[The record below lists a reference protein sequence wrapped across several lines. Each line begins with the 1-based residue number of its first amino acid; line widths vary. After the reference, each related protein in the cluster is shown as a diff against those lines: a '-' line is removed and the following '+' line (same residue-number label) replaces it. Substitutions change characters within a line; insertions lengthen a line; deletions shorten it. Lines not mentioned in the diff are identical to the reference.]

1 MNWFETVGKAL
12 AAKFGINFS
21 EDTTEAELVDMVETL
36 TGVTELT
43 AQNAELTERLE
54 YNELLNTELSEKLE
68 AIENRATN
76 NATQLQEMQATIDSM
91 KATITQLA
99 GKPLQAGHDS
109 SQPTFTKSEQ
119 AANSALKTFSVTINQ

>member
-21 EDTTEAELVDMVETL
+21 EDTTEAELVDMVESIE
-36 TGVTELT
+36 GIESLT
-43 AQNAELTERLE
+43 AQNAELSERLE
-54 YNELLNTELSEKLE
+54 YHELLSTEMHEKIST
-68 AIENRATN
+68 IENRANN
-76 NATQLQEMQATIDSM
+76 NAKQLQEMQATIDSM
-91 KATITQLA
+91 KTTITQLA

>member
-1 MNWFETVGKAL
+1 MNWFETIGKAL
-12 AAKFGINFS
+12 ASKFGINFS

-68 AIENRATN
+68 AIENRANN
-76 NATQLQEMQATIDSM
+76 NATQLQAMQATIDSM
-91 KATITQLA
+91 KATIAQLA
-99 GKPLQAGHDS
+99 GKPLQSGHDS
-109 SQPTFTKSEQ
+109 NQPTFTKSEE
-119 AANSALKTFSVTINQ
+119 AANKAFKQFSVTINQ